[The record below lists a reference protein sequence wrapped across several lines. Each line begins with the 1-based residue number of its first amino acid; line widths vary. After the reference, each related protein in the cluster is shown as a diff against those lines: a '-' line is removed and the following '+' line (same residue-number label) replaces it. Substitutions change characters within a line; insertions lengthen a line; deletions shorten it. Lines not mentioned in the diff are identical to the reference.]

1 MLAGKWKWKW
11 KWMKWNGMLC
21 HALGGPVILF
31 SLQHFIAPALDYCLY
46 GEESGTLS
54 PQVKKWHSAFR
65 ATFSIKICT
74 YSCMHVQ
81 YKQHMQASLKY
92 EAMLHLI
99 IIQTFMVGHSLLFI
113 FNSITNLSLVLIWII
128 RNSANHVLVP

>member
-1 MLAGKWKWKW
+1 MPSFNTQAD
-11 KWMKWNGMLC
+11 NGVLC
-21 HALGGPVILF
+21 HSLGGPVILF

-81 YKQHMQASLKY
+81 YKQHMQASPIKKPYKFCLKV
-92 EAMLHLI
+92 I
-99 IIQTFMVGHSLLFI
+99 LF
-113 FNSITNLSLVLIWII
+113 F
-128 RNSANHVLVP
+128 